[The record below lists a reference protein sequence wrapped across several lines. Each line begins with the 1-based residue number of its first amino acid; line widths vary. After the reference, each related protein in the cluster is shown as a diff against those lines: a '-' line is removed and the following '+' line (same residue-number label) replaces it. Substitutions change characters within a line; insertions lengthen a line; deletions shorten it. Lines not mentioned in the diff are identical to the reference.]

1 MSVEGLT
8 AEEISIDITPN
19 RPDLLDI
26 FGFARAL
33 RNYMHFHEKLVYS
46 LKEEEPVATIEVGE
60 NVGKVR
66 PFIAALVVNG
76 LSLTNESLKYIIQF
90 TEKFSETFGRKRE
103 KLAMGLHD
111 LSKVEG
117 NLRYDAKIE
126 GRFVPLNNKREMSFK
141 EIMNAHAKGI
151 EYANTIRGSLYPVL
165 EDEKG
170 ILSLIPI
177 INSDRTKVTS
187 NTKDMLVDITGT
199 SQYIVEKA
207 ADMFACMF
215 IDLGGDVKRVRI
227 KYGKK
232 SVITPGMESRII
244 EVKPRDIEEHIGA
257 SIGFNNIL
265 SLATK
270 MGYKAVFVN
279 RRVRFFVPQYR
290 FDIINEQDIIEDI
303 AIAYGYEYIHPIP
316 ILTVA
321 SGGRLEE
328 KTKLNRKLV
337 TLMLG
342 LGFTETNNNYL
353 TNERMNFKAMLIE
366 EKPHVQIKGA
376 KTENITMMRTWLL
389 PSLLN
394 VLGSSS
400 HESMPQKVFELD
412 MVFNINKDQVI
423 ESYHLAGL
431 VVSPKAN
438 FNDIK
443 AVVSSLMHAL
453 GIEFKVSEEKVGS
466 FIEGRCARIE
476 SNSIKGFFGEL
487 HPEVLSNFG
496 IEEPAIAFELELPY

>member
-1 MSVEGLT
+1 MSVEGLNE
-8 AEEISIDITPN
+8 EEISIDITPN

-26 FGFARAL
+26 VGFARAL
-33 RNYMHFHEKLVYS
+33 RNYMHFHERLVYS
-46 LKEEEPVATIEVGE
+46 LKEEEPAKTIEVGE

-66 PFIAALVVNG
+66 PFIAALIVNG
-76 LSLTNESLKYIIQF
+76 LSLTDESLKYIIQF

-111 LSKVEG
+111 LSKIEG

-126 GRFVPLNNKREMSFK
+126 GKFVPLNSKSEMSFK
-141 EIMNAHAKGI
+141 EIMNTHAKGI
-151 EYANTIRGSLYPVL
+151 EYANTIKGSMYPVL

-215 IDLGGDVKRVRI
+215 IDLGGNVKRVRI
-227 KYGKK
+227 KYGNK
-232 SVITPGMESRII
+232 SVITPAMENRII
-244 EVKPRDIEEHIGA
+244 EIKPKEMEEHIGA
-257 SIGFNNIL
+257 AIGFNNIL

-303 AIAYGYEYIHPIP
+303 AIAYGYAYIHPISL
-316 ILTVA
+316 LTVA

-328 KTKLNRKLV
+328 KTKFNRKLV

-353 TNERMNFKAMLIE
+353 TNERMNFKNMLIE

-394 VLGSSS
+394 ILGFSS

-412 MVFNINKDQVI
+412 IVFNIDKDQVI
-423 ESYHLAGL
+423 ESHHLAGV

-443 AVVSSLMHAL
+443 AIVSSLMHAL
-453 GIEFKVSEEKVGS
+453 GLEFKVSEEKMGS

-487 HPEVLSNFG
+487 HPEVLNNFG

>member
-1 MSVEGLT
+1 
-8 AEEISIDITPN
+8 
-19 RPDLLDI
+19 
-26 FGFARAL
+26 
-33 RNYMHFHEKLVYS
+33 
-46 LKEEEPVATIEVGE
+46 
-60 NVGKVR
+60 
-66 PFIAALVVNG
+66 
-76 LSLTNESLKYIIQF
+76 
-90 TEKFSETFGRKRE
+90 
-103 KLAMGLHD
+103 MGLHD

-126 GRFVPLNNKREMSFK
+126 GRFVPLNGKREMSFK
-141 EIMNAHAKGI
+141 EIMNTHAKGI
-151 EYANTIRGSLYPVL
+151 EYANTVKGSLYSVL

-187 NTKDMLVDITGT
+187 NTKDMLIDITGT

-227 KYGKK
+227 KYGRR
-232 SVITPGMESRII
+232 SVLTPEMESRVI
-244 EVKPRDIEEHIGA
+244 EIKPRDIEEQIGA

-279 RRVRFFVPQYR
+279 RRIRFFVPPYR

-303 AIAYGYEYIHPIP
+303 AIAYGYSYIHPIP

-328 KTKLNRKLV
+328 KTKLNRKLT

-353 TNERMNFKAMLIE
+353 TNERMNFKNMLIE
-366 EKPHVQIKGA
+366 EKPHVQIKEA
-376 KTENITMMRTWLL
+376 KTENISMMRTWLL

-412 MVFNINKDQVI
+412 LVFNISEDKVI
-423 ESYHLAGL
+423 ESHHLAGL
-431 VVSPKAN
+431 AVSPKAN

-443 AVVSSLMHAL
+443 AIVSSLMHAL
-453 GIEFKVSEEKVGS
+453 GIEFKVSEEKIGS

-476 SNSIKGFFGEL
+476 SNSIRGFFGEL
-487 HPEVLSNFG
+487 HPQVLNNFG
-496 IEEPAIAFELELPY
+496 IGEPAIAFELELPY